1 MEASP
6 GFIFSILSFIGM
18 FTVLVFI
25 HEFGHFYTAR
35 KLGVKVD
42 VFSIGFGKEV
52 FGWYDKHGTRWKV
65 CWVPLGGYVKFF
77 GDAGAASNAAEGIDD
92 MTDEEKSV
100 SFHHKPLLH
109 RAAIVAAGPLIN
121 LAFAIIIFTGLFMT
135 YGEPYAPSRISEVME
150 NSAAQDSGLQ
160 AGDLITEI
168 NGNSITRF
176 ADISDYVTINMGE
189 ALILTIKREGEL
201 KKLTLTPRL
210 EKMVDRFGNEFPVRR
225 IGVRSDAREYQQH
238 GLFSGMGA
246 AVDNTGRIMSLMLKT
261 LGQVV
266 TGLRSV
272 TDMGGPVKIAQFS
285 GQSASMGIIS
295 FISFMALISINLGL
309 VNLLPIPML
318 DGGHLFLYGLEGIRR
333 KPISQKVQEYAFI
346 IGFIFLIS
354 LTVVLTWND
363 LAGLELW

>member
-6 GFIFSILSFIGM
+6 GILFSILSFVAM

-35 KLGVKVD
+35 RLGVKVD
-42 VFSIGFGKEV
+42 VFSIGFGKEI
-52 FGWYDKHGTRWKV
+52 FGWNDKHGTRWKF
-65 CWVPLGGYVKFF
+65 CMVPLGGYVKFF
-77 GDAGAASNAAEGIDD
+77 GDAGAASNATDGLDD
-92 MTDEEKSV
+92 MSDDEKAV
-100 SFHHKPLLH
+100 SFHHKPLLA

-121 LAFAIIIFTGLFMT
+121 LAFAVAIFTGLYMT
-135 YGEPYAPSRISEVME
+135 YGEPYSPSKVSEVME
-150 NSAAQDSGLQ
+150 NSAAQESGLQ

-168 NGNSITRF
+168 NGNSVTRF
-176 ADISDYVTINMGE
+176 ADIIDYVSINMGE
-189 ALILTIKREGEL
+189 NLILTVERDG
-201 KKLTLTPRL
+201 TLHTLNLVPRL

-225 IGVRSDAREYQQH
+225 IGVRSSGREYQQH
-238 GLFSGMGA
+238 GLISGIGA
-246 AVDNTGRIMSLMLKT
+246 SVDNTGRIMGLMLKT

-266 TGLRSV
+266 MGVRSV
-272 TDMGGPVKIAQFS
+272 TEMGGPVKIAQFT
-285 GQSASMGIIS
+285 GQSASMGIVS
-295 FISFMALISINLGL
+295 FIGFMALISINLGL

-318 DGGHLFLYGLEGIRR
+318 DGGHLFIYAIEGLRR

-363 LAGLELW
+363 LSGLNLW